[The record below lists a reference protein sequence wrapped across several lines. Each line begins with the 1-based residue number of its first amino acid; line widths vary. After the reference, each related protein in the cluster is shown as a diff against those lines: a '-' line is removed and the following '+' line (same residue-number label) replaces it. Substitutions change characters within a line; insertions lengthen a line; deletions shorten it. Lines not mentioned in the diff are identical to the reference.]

1 MLTLLNVLYG
11 AFVLPESL
19 PAAQRGRFSWASAN
33 PVGSIGLLRS
43 RAGLPTLAAIQFLYV
58 LAHYVL
64 PSVFVLYGAYRYQ
77 WQPRT
82 AGLVLAVV
90 GVCTAVV
97 QGGLIAPIVKR
108 LGERRAL
115 VAGLAAGA
123 VSFAIYGFAPS
134 GAWFLAGI
142 PVGAFMGLYS
152 PASQALMTKLVD
164 ASEQG
169 RLQGANSSL
178 MGIAGLIA
186 PLLYN
191 GVLAAAIA
199 APLSVAGA
207 PFYVAS
213 LLLVAALALRGVVRE
228 PQAA

>member
-1 MLTLLNVLYG
+1 V
-11 AFVLPESL
+11 AR
-19 PAAQRGRFSWASAN
+19 RGRFSWASAN

-64 PSVFVLYGAYRYQ
+64 PSVFVLYGAYRYH

-90 GVCTAVV
+90 GVCTAIV

-108 LGERRAL
+108 LGEQRAL

-123 VSFAIYGFAPS
+123 ASFALYGFAPT

-142 PVGAFMGLYS
+142 PFGAFMGLYS
-152 PASQALMTKLVD
+152 PASQALMTRLVD
-164 ASEQG
+164 PSEQG

-191 GVLAAAIA
+191 GVLAAVIA
-199 APLSVAGA
+199 TPRSVTGA
-207 PFYVAS
+207 PFYVAA
-213 LLLVAALALRGVVRE
+213 LLLLTALVLRAAV
-228 PQAA
+228 PDPKAA